1 MNRSAAWFQKHYQG
15 CKAVYIE
22 IHPAYQVQS
31 AGNFLQD
38 VGAMRERELKAF
50 TRAVRA
56 FFKSFERLNFKDLS
70 LPHIQNLLGAN
81 ALTVENLLSGGF
93 TKKTTNLK

>member
-1 MNRSAAWFQKHYQG
+1 
-15 CKAVYIE
+15 
-22 IHPAYQVQS
+22 
-31 AGNFLQD
+31 
-38 VGAMRERELKAF
+38 MRERELKAF